1 MANHSAPGDPRKF
14 TVMVFIS
21 AVAVFV
27 FVMLMMLW
35 HGNVD
40 YSATGE
46 RHYQTEVK
54 EP

>member
-1 MANHSAPGDPRKF
+1 MANHSAPGDPKKF

-21 AVAVFV
+21 FVVVFV

-35 HGNVD
+35 HGNAE
-40 YSATGE
+40 YSNGE